1 MAGTCKYSATNGLYN
16 TLGYGYAAVN
26 DPGSIINALKVQPLA
41 VAVQADKADFQFYSS
56 GILSA
61 TTCGTSLNHA
71 VLLVG
76 YGQDSAG
83 TPFWIVKNSWGTSWG
98 ESGYIRIKRDT
109 VSGSPGICGINQY
122 VIYPII

>member
-1 MAGTCKYSATNGLYN
+1 VAGTCKYSATNGLYN

-83 TPFWIVKNSWGTSWG
+83 TPFWIVKNSWGHPGGNQAISESREIQCLVALASAVSTS
-98 ESGYIRIKRDT
+98 T
-109 VSGSPGICGINQY
+109 LFTL
-122 VIYPII
+122 